1 MPITCLGSAVFLD
14 RGLELGR
21 LVGGEIMSNNRVVA
35 NLCRLLIILCVSGCA
50 VTHRMSAKEQSYSIA
65 MQILREYNKPET
77 FTTIKT
83 CNDVDALRIVVF
95 AANAAAWPMEAG
107 AETEFDEGMDD
118 MLIMALDRLFAIDSD
133 AANDT
138 IEYYKRAFPPDG
150 AYAIFFEE
158 WEKRRKISK
167 NQEGD
172 STRRSNSL

>member
-1 MPITCLGSAVFLD
+1 
-14 RGLELGR
+14 
-21 LVGGEIMSNNRVVA
+21 MSNNRVVA

-107 AETEFDEGMDD
+107 PESEFDEGMDD

-150 AYAIFFEE
+150 AYATFFEE
-158 WEKRRKISK
+158 WEKRRGISK
-167 NQEGD
+167 PQEGD
-172 STRRSNSL
+172 STKRSNSVIISPQRHQP

>member
-1 MPITCLGSAVFLD
+1 MSARITVYVFHCL
-14 RGLELGR
+14 
-21 LVGGEIMSNNRVVA
+21 LVMLFI
-35 NLCRLLIILCVSGCA
+35 SGCTA
-50 VTHRMSAKEQSYSIA
+50 FRISSKERSYLLA
-65 MQILREYNKPET
+65 LQILRAPSKSDA
-77 FTTIKT
+77 FDKIKA
-83 CNDVDALRIVVF
+83 CDDVDTLRIVAF
-95 AANAAAWPMEAG
+95 TATAAAWPMEAG
-107 AETEFDEGMDD
+107 QDVKFDDIMDR
-118 MLIMALDRLFAIDSD
+118 MVIMALDRLFAIDSD